1 MLKEIYE
8 EPRTIRDTLAGRMVN
23 GHLQFDELSLNY
35 DELAAIDRVYII
47 ACGTSYHAGLIAK
60 NLIEAWSRIPCEVEV
75 ASELR
80 YRNPIITT

>member
-47 ACGTSYHAGLIAK
+47 ACGTSYPF
-60 NLIEAWSRIPCEVEV
+60 S
-75 ASELR
+75 
-80 YRNPIITT
+80 